1 MKKLTIALG
10 VAMTGCLSSEPQETI
25 DEYIPI
31 HVVEKVLETC
41 PEELKKGPEPGPG
54 RVIDYKGHGTGYS
67 GHAQHHYHMRQ
78 VHGHE

>member
-10 VAMTGCLSSEPQETI
+10 VVMTGCLSSKPQETI
-25 DEYIPI
+25 DEYVPRYL
-31 HVVEKVLETC
+31 VEKVPETS
-41 PEELKKGPEPGPG
+41 PEELKKGPSTPG
-54 RVIDYKGHGTGYS
+54 RVIDYKGHGLGYS